1 MKKINIK
8 TICLSAFSI
17 LALNA
22 GNAFAGDM
30 SVVVS
35 PDNSSTSI
43 SANKTD
49 SPDIT
54 KQDNDD
60 ITKDKISD
68 SAVEKIVNEE
78 SSVNPYAGTPLEA
91 EDYSQKSKILDSEI
105 SFYTKK
111 IELQKKKDDF
121 DLSPLK
127 RKLAETN
134 LNSQLMEA
142 NGYSPAQGKDSRESQ
157 ISDEEIN
164 RRIKYGIDKAIQQ
177 EKQSIV
183 VKQDE
188 LKKQTIRKESQ
199 FYLKMI
205 SNQKDRTSAIIENND
220 KTYVVKVGDKI
231 GKWDV
236 VNISNDE
243 EIVTIKNGKITRKI
257 TYSDRNPVINI
268 TKIESKTD
276 NQTQQAENTVD
287 QGLPVPPNFNN

>member
-1 MKKINIK
+1 MKKIKIK

-30 SVVVS
+30 PVVVS

-43 SANKTD
+43 SASKTD
-49 SPDIT
+49 SPDIS
-54 KQDNDD
+54 KQDNND

-78 SSVNPYAGTPLEA
+78 NSVNPYAGTPLEA

-111 IELQKKKDDF
+111 IELQKKKDDY

-142 NGYSPAQGKDSRESQ
+142 DGYSPSQGKDSREPQ

-183 VKQDE
+183 VKQAE

-199 FYLKMI
+199 FNLKMI
-205 SNQKDRTSAIIENND
+205 SNQKDKTSAIVENND
-220 KTYVVKVGDKI
+220 KTYVVKAGDKI

-236 VNISNDE
+236 VNISSDE
-243 EIVTIKNGKITRKI
+243 EFVTIKNGKITRKI

-276 NQTQQAENTVD
+276 NQTQQVENTVD

>member
-1 MKKINIK
+1 MKKIKIK

-111 IELQKKKDDF
+111 IELQKKKDDY

>member
-1 MKKINIK
+1 MKKIKIK

-30 SVVVS
+30 PVVVS

-43 SANKTD
+43 SASKAD
-49 SPDIT
+49 SQDIA
-54 KQDNDD
+54 KQDNND

-78 SSVNPYAGTPLEA
+78 NNVNPYAGTPLEA

-111 IELQKKKDDF
+111 IELQKKKDDY

-142 NGYSPAQGKDSRESQ
+142 NGYSPVQGKDSREPQ

-183 VKQDE
+183 VKQAE

-199 FYLKMI
+199 FNLKMI
-205 SNQKDRTSAIIENND
+205 SNQKDKTSAIVENND
-220 KTYVVKVGDKI
+220 KTYVVKAGDKI

-236 VNISNDE
+236 VNISSDE
-243 EIVTIKNGKITRKI
+243 EFVTIKNGKITRKI

-276 NQTQQAENTVD
+276 NQTQQVENTID

>member
-142 NGYSPAQGKDSRESQ
+142 DGYSPSQGKDSREPQ

-183 VKQDE
+183 VKQAE

-199 FYLKMI
+199 FNLKMI
-205 SNQKDRTSAIIENND
+205 SNQKDKTSAIVENND
-220 KTYVVKVGDKI
+220 KTYVVKAGDKI

-236 VNISNDE
+236 VNISSDE
-243 EIVTIKNGKITRKI
+243 EFVTIKNGKITRKI

-276 NQTQQAENTVD
+276 NQTQQVENTVD